1 MKKNV
6 YSLVLSEEIVDAI
19 DRLSY
24 QRGTNRSAMINQI
37 LAEYVSYTTP
47 SMHRA
52 QIFGSLEAALGTESI
67 KHIKTSDS
75 FFVLASSINFK
86 YNPTVRYSVELHL
99 SEDCLGVFKASLRT
113 QNAALVA
120 LMADFCLLWHSLE
133 EHVLGGVSDKIEAA
147 KYSRAFVLRRDSSL
161 SNMLSAEDLGAL
173 IAEYIRAFDTAIK
186 EYFRLIYTPALAQ
199 RAVEAVYAQY
209 IHRTKQII

>member
-24 QRGTNRSAMINQI
+24 RNGTNRSAMINRI

-52 QIFGSLEAALGTESI
+52 QIFGSIEAALTTDAV
-67 KHIKTSDS
+67 KHVKTSDT

-99 SEDCLGVFKASLRT
+99 KEDCLGVFKASMRT
-113 QNAALVA
+113 QNAALIA
-120 LMADFCLLWHSLE
+120 LMADFCLLWHRLE
-133 EHVLGGVSDKIEAA
+133 EGTLGGISDTIEPAR
-147 KYSRAFVLRRDSSL
+147 YSRAFVLRKNNTV
-161 SNMLSAEDLGAL
+161 SNILSAEEVGAL

-186 EYFRLIYTPALAQ
+186 EYFRLIYSPSLAK
-199 RAVEAVYAQY
+199 RAVENVYAQY
-209 IHRTKQII
+209 IHRTTQII